1 MIRLLSKMGW
11 RNLWRNKRRTLIM
24 LGALSV
30 GVWAM
35 IWMNAMMRGMLDQ
48 MIDDSIDNLSGH
60 IQVHAKNFLNDPSIN
75 NSLDASHTDWVN
87 ELNHHNIVAW
97 AMRLRLPAMIS
108 SERHSLP
115 VTVVGIDP
123 RSEAGMSFIMK
134 TGIDG
139 KMLADMNDNGIVI
152 GQRLLEKLETDL
164 GKRIVIMTQDS
175 HNELADRGFRI
186 RGVYSAKLKLL
197 ESQYVFV
204 GLHTLQSM
212 LDCENC
218 ISEISLKTTH
228 YLELEGLKQQVMPIA
243 DGKEVHTWYELDPYT
258 ESMLNTMDGFILV
271 FIVIIF
277 LALSFGLVN
286 TLVMAI
292 FERGREIAL
301 LHALGLSPR
310 YIALQILLEAIFL
323 IIIGLVLG
331 NLLAYATLWPFR
343 EGIDISIVG
352 EGLDFAGISS
362 VLRPSLR
369 MFDVLMANFTVMIL
383 GMLACLLPAWRA
395 AQKAPAAALNWSD
408 T

>member
-1 MIRLLSKMGW
+1 MMRMLAILGW

-24 LGALSV
+24 LSALSV

-48 MIDDSIDNLSGH
+48 MIEDSINNLSGH
-60 IQVHAKNFLNDPSIN
+60 IQVHATNFLNDPSIN
-75 NSLDASHTDWVN
+75 NSMPEVN
-87 ELNHHNIVAW
+87 AALRTQLQQPEVVAW
-97 AMRLRLPAMIS
+97 AMRLRLPAMIA

-115 VTVVGIDP
+115 VTLVGIDP
-123 RSEAGMSFIMK
+123 QREQGLSFI
-134 TGIDG
+134 TQTEIEGD
-139 KMLADMNDNGIVI
+139 MLDDMNDTGIVI
-152 GQRLLEKLETDL
+152 GQRLLEKLETRQ
-164 GKRIVIMTQDS
+164 GKRVVIMTQDRQ
-175 HNELADRGFRI
+175 NELADRGFRI
-186 RGVYSAKLKLL
+186 KGVYSAKLQLL
-197 ESQYVFV
+197 ESQYAFV

-218 ISEISLKTTH
+218 ISEVSLKTTH
-228 YLELEGLKQQVMPIA
+228 YLNLQGLKQRIA
-243 DGKEVHTWYELDPYT
+243 SVAGNNEVHTWSELDPYT
-258 ESMLNTMDGFILV
+258 ESMLNTMDGFILL

-310 YIALQILLEAIFL
+310 YISLQILLEAIFL
-323 IIIGLVLG
+323 LMIGLLVG
-331 NLLAYATLWPFR
+331 NLLAYTSLWPFR
-343 EGIDISIVG
+343 DGIDISIVG

-362 VLRPSLR
+362 VLKPSLL
-369 MFDVLMANFTVMIL
+369 MSDVLLANCTVIIL
-383 GMLACLLPAWRA
+383 GILACILPAWHA